1 MRHARQRMSASM
13 RGHQENSTLGGG
25 KHALQDRHFRFR
37 IFFGS
42 LSGQGSMNHLRF
54 ASGAILR
61 LGHRHAVHPIK
72 TGLGVMASPD
82 VCAAQ
87 GMQPIVFAPFS
98 WVRNRHHARLHRP
111 AGRRHRPRPWRA
123 ARRMEAV
130 QPGWLPVAFPCY
142 PYRESFSDMGMQV
155 FSGGRKIRFG
165 HCTLDDGRGVLIAP
179 NGTET
184 LLRPKTLELLR
195 LFLRNPGRV
204 VGRSE
209 ILDAVWPGLFV
220 SDDSITQCVVELRRA
235 MGDVGTALLRTVP
248 RRGYLLQAPVMVE
261 EDQPVSAL
269 ALLPPV
275 QDDIPSIAV
284 LPFRKFQQDPE
295 NAYFADGI
303 VEGIVHVLSGLER
316 LRVISR
322 GSALALAERTVDPRE
337 IGRELGV
344 RYVLYGGV
352 QRAGDRLRISTELS
366 ESETGTI
373 INANRHEGNLSDVF
387 ALQDRIAEETVS
399 TIAPQLRKQELIR
412 ALRRPPEEGSA
423 YELILRALAELQE
436 LQLTTFRRAHDFLNL
451 AIAADPNYAPA
462 FSYIA
467 WYHMLCIGQG
477 WSDDVERDTQLA
489 AVNARLAVDRAP
501 NDALAL
507 SVLGHTL
514 SFLRRDFNEASR
526 LLKQAVTFGPSS
538 AWAWSFS
545 SATAGYLGDGEQAV
559 KYAEKALR
567 LSPLDPFVYLHEHL
581 LSQAHYVAGD
591 FEQAFAWA
599 WRAFEKSPTFTSN
612 LRILVSSA
620 VALGRRKDAI
630 IMAERLVDTDPN
642 FRLGDYRLR
651 TPLSGTA
658 LSSVILRLREVG
670 IPE

>member
-1 MRHARQRMSASM
+1 MRRARQRMSASM
-13 RGHQENSTLGGG
+13 RGHQENSTHGGG
-25 KHALQDRHFRFR
+25 KHALQDRYFRFR

-72 TGLGVMASPD
+72 TGLGVMASPN

-87 GMQPIVFAPFS
+87 GMQPIVFEPFS
-98 WVRNRHHARLHRP
+98 WVRNRRHARLHRP

-142 PYRESFSDMGMQV
+142 PYRELFSDMGMQV

-165 HCTLDDGRGVLIAP
+165 HCTLDDGRGVLLAP

-284 LPFRKFQQDPE
+284 LPFRKFQPDPE

-352 QRAGDRLRISTELS
+352 QRAGERLRISTELS
-366 ESETGTI
+366 ESETGNI
-373 INANRHEGNLSDVF
+373 IRTDRHDGVMSDLF
-387 ALQDRIAEETVS
+387 ALQDRIAEQAVVTITPTVRE
-399 TIAPQLRKQELIR
+399 PELQR
-412 ALRRPPEEGSA
+412 ALRKPPANLTAYDLVLQGLDKLRLLDEENFSRARGLFERALTVDPEYSLA
-423 YELILRALAELQE
+423 YTYKAWWHTLRIAQGWAVDLDEEIEAASKAADASFRFDQSNALAMALRA
-436 LQLTTFRRAHDFLNL
+436 N
-451 AIAADPNYAPA
+451 
-462 FSYIA
+462 
-467 WYHMLCIGQG
+467 
-477 WSDDVERDTQLA
+477 
-489 AVNARLAVDRAP
+489 
-501 NDALAL
+501 ALA
-507 SVLGHTL
+507 GC
-514 SFLRRDFNEASR
+514 
-526 LLKQAVTFGPSS
+526 
-538 AWAWSFS
+538 
-545 SATAGYLGDGEQAV
+545 
-559 KYAEKALR
+559 
-567 LSPLDPFVYLHEHL
+567 
-581 LSQAHYVAGD
+581 
-591 FEQAFAWA
+591 
-599 WRAFEKSPTFTSN
+599 
-612 LRILVSSA
+612 
-620 VALGRRKDAI
+620 
-630 IMAERLVDTDPN
+630 
-642 FRLGDYRLR
+642 
-651 TPLSGTA
+651 
-658 LSSVILRLREVG
+658 
-670 IPE
+670 

>member
-1 MRHARQRMSASM
+1 MSARVLAGQQNPTRN
-13 RGHQENSTLGGG
+13 RGGR
-25 KHALQDRHFRFR
+25 ALRDPHLRFR
-37 IFFGS
+37 MFFGS
-42 LSGQGSMNHLRF
+42 FSGHGPANRLSFLSG
-54 ASGAILR
+54 ATLR

-72 TGLGVMASPD
+72 TGREVMASPD
-82 VCAAQ
+82 VRTALDV
-87 GMQPIVFAPFS
+87 QPIVFEAIPS
-98 WVRNRHHARLHRP
+98 VRDSHRGRLRRP
-111 AGRRHRPRPWRA
+111 AGRRLMPRPGRA
-123 ARRMEAV
+123 VRRMACY

-142 PYRESFSDMGMQV
+142 PYRETLSDVGMQV
-155 FSGGRKIRFG
+155 ISGGRKIRFG
-165 HCTLDDGRGVLIAP
+165 HCTLDDGRGVLLAP

-235 MGDVGTALLRTVP
+235 MGEVGTALLRTVP

-366 ESETGTI
+366 ESETGNI
-373 INANRHEGNLSDVF
+373 IRTDRHDGDMSDLF
-387 ALQDRIAEETVS
+387 ALQDRIAEQAVATITPTV
-399 TIAPQLRKQELIR
+399 REHELQR
-412 ALRRPPEEGSA
+412 ALRKPPASLTA
-423 YELILRALAELQE
+423 YDLVLRALNEMRHMDRAALGLAEDLLHQAMKIDPNSALPMSNLAWCFSLRLAQGWTEKLTEVRDLTLELVEKSLQCDPNDSYCLALRGFLIGYIDHDFDLARSLIDRAVGISPSCAIAWTWGGAIRCWTNE
-436 LQLTTFRRAHDFLNL
+436 GQDAITWSERGCRLAPRDPFIFLHDHILAQAFYTIGDFDSAIKISRISLNANVNHGSSWRTLIASLVAADRMEEAFVASQQLTN
-451 AIAADPNYAPA
+451 
-462 FSYIA
+462 
-467 WYHMLCIGQG
+467 
-477 WSDDVERDTQLA
+477 
-489 AVNARLAVDRAP
+489 
-501 NDALAL
+501 
-507 SVLGHTL
+507 
-514 SFLRRDFNEASR
+514 
-526 LLKQAVTFGPSS
+526 
-538 AWAWSFS
+538 
-545 SATAGYLGDGEQAV
+545 
-559 KYAEKALR
+559 
-567 LSPLDPFVYLHEHL
+567 LDPGFHL
-581 LSQAHYVAGD
+581 LS
-591 FEQAFAWA
+591 
-599 WRAFEKSPTFTSN
+599 
-612 LRILVSSA
+612 
-620 VALGRRKDAI
+620 
-630 IMAERLVDTDPN
+630 
-642 FRLGDYRLR
+642 FRER
-651 TPLSGTA
+651 TPLQGEMKNTF
-658 LSSVILRLREVG
+658 VERLRRAG
-670 IPE
+670 LPG